1 MAQDSS
7 RSLCVS
13 LALAPR
19 HGVRRHL
26 ARPRH
31 LVRDLANRV
40 LSCCLLSLPC
50 SGTSTRLPLL
60 TATLCGTPAIKIPLS
75 HCLVSLPRLA
85 ASPRRVFLPS
95 YLGVSLSCLVAS
107 YAIASLSSVAV
118 LSCDC
123 FLAVLSRCECF
134 CLFVLSRCLVWLP
147 GCLVW
152 LPRCLVSL
160 SRVLSRLAVP
170 FVVPSCCLFLLS
182 FSLSFSLPFSLS
194 FVEYDFDWD

>member
-1 MAQDSS
+1 MA
-7 RSLCVS
+7 RSLCGSPYRNRLIV
-13 LALAPR
+13 ALLRNVGTTVTAD
-19 HGVRRHL
+19 GNHL
-26 ARPRH
+26 RNAGYQDP
-31 LVRDLANRV
+31 
-40 LSCCLLSLPC
+40 
-50 SGTSTRLPLL
+50 T
-60 TATLCGTPAIKIPLS
+60 
-75 HCLVSLPRLA
+75 VSLPRFA
-85 ASPRRVFLPS
+85 TSSRRVFLPS
-95 YLGVSLSCLVAS
+95 CLGVSLSCLVAS

>member
-182 FSLSFSLPFSLS
+182 EFD